1 MAAVEDCDFEK
12 VGKLDT
18 DISHLSLYIVTVIT
32 ALVFLFT
39 SLATNLSDQVN
50 PNKSTARNRNSNYIL
65 TFLRISSVSAIGIV
79 SAVYIYTTLQF
90 HVLAILFGYL
100 VMLTVLLSADKICSL
115 VATKYAAQMF
125 KVTIL
130 SVITGYKNPASADNN
145 AVDDGTLQELEDR
158 VIAAAEDI
166 SVDDRDREMLKSI
179 LRLDF
184 SNVRD
189 IMVPS
194 PDVVSVGADTT
205 LEDLAMLMSNH
216 GHSRIPVFENTKD
229 TILGIIHAKDILPL
243 LAKGEKTDGI
253 RHIMRPAVFV
263 PETKKLHELLEELQ
277 QNSVQMAIV
286 IDEYGG
292 TEGIVTMEDMLEEIV
307 GEIEDEFSSK
317 KQPVVHLPDGS
328 ALVDAGISID
338 DIEEELGV
346 VLETTP
352 EVDTLG
358 GYVHLKLGRLPYVGD
373 VVHANEH
380 TIEVMSILGHRLRRL
395 KINSN
400 VGVVTTQD

>member
-1 MAAVEDCDFEK
+1 M
-12 VGKLDT
+12 DT
-18 DISHLSLYIVTVIT
+18 DISHLSLYILTVIL

-39 SLATNLSDQVN
+39 SLATNFSNQVN
-50 PNKSTARNRNSNYIL
+50 PNTLIGPKRNPNYIL
-65 TFLRISSVSAIGIV
+65 TVLRISSVSGIGIV
-79 SAVYIYTTLQF
+79 SAIYIYTTLQF
-90 HVLAILFGYL
+90 HVIGILFGYL
-100 VMLTVLLSADKICSL
+100 VMLVVLLSADKICSL
-115 VATKYAAQMF
+115 VVTKYAEQMF

-130 SVITGYKNPASADNN
+130 SVIAGYKNPTSAVHN
-145 AVDDGTLQELEDR
+145 AVDDGSIQELENR
-158 VIAAAEDI
+158 VMAAAEDI

-194 PDVVSVGADTT
+194 PDVVSVEVDTT
-205 LEDLAMLMSNH
+205 LEDVAMLMSSH

-229 TILGIIHAKDILPL
+229 IIVGIVHAKDILPL
-243 LAKGEKTDGI
+243 LAKGEKRDDI
-253 RHIMRPAVFV
+253 RDIVRPAVFV
-263 PETKKLHELLEELQ
+263 PETKKLDELLDELQ
-277 QNSVQMAIV
+277 QNAVQMAIV

-307 GEIEDEFSSK
+307 GEMEDEFSSK
-317 KQPVVHLPDGS
+317 KQPVVYLPNGS
-328 ALVDAGISID
+328 ALVDAGISMN
-338 DIEEELGV
+338 DIEEEFSIV
-346 VLETTP
+346 MEVTP

-373 VVHANEH
+373 VVHTDEY

-395 KINSN
+395 KINRN
-400 VGVVTTQD
+400 VDAVTTTEG